1 MIVVIIGLQICRHRH
16 SNVKYGISS
25 DSDIKMSV
33 RISVVQTI
41 EIKKN
46 PLKFKKN
53 RKNSKDLENI
63 IKTVVIPQSS

>member
-41 EIKKN
+41 EIKKKIHSN
-46 PLKFKKN
+46 LKKREKIQ
-53 RKNSKDLENI
+53 RTW
-63 IKTVVIPQSS
+63 KTLLRQ